1 MKKGIHVVR
10 ISQAHRSV
18 VLSGLCYY
26 LYHRKRHIFTQ
37 YIAIRCHIFRLCAVE
52 GKRIVY
58 TYTLSLNTDRIFPSN
73 PMAYRHGDYE
83 HFMLLLI
90 LRYPCFDILTSS
102 ASADEA
108 VPETERM
115 CIEEAVYL
123 FFSCSVLK

>member
-1 MKKGIHVVR
+1 MVYVITYITGGDT
-10 ISQAHRSV
+10 SLPNTQQYFTTF
-18 VLSGLCYY
+18 SGS
-26 LYHRKRHIFTQ
+26 
-37 YIAIRCHIFRLCAVE
+37 ASE
-52 GKRIVY
+52 GERIVY
-58 TYTLSLNTDRIFPSN
+58 TDTLSLNTDRIFPSN
-73 PMAYRHGDYE
+73 PMDYRHGDYE